1 MSGTRPRRRRADAR
15 ARRVLAAAHLEAGAA
30 GHARVG
36 SEHLLLAIVATGA
49 GRGATWLRARGVDAA
64 MLRIAVRRAVDE
76 RAGDPGGIARDDLAV
91 LGLDDLP
98 MAPAGG
104 SAPVTRRRGRGL
116 PWTEEARAVLDRA
129 AEEARHRPGLEPSRR
144 RRITEDDLVAALA
157 TVRGIRARDLL
168 LHLGIAPERLR
179 AATRTTGAGA

>member
-1 MSGTRPRRRRADAR
+1 MSGSRPRRRRADPR
-15 ARRVLAAAHLEAGAA
+15 ARRVLAAADLEAGAA

-36 SEHLLLAIVATGA
+36 SEHLLLAIVAAGA

-64 MLRIAVRRAVDE
+64 TLRVAVRRAVDE
-76 RAGDPGGIARDDLAV
+76 RAGDPGGIARDDLAA

-98 MAPAGG
+98 MRPAGG
-104 SAPVTRRRGRGL
+104 PTPATRRRGRGL

-129 AEEARHRPGLEPSRR
+129 GEEARCRPGLAPSRR
-144 RRITEDDLVAALA
+144 RRVTEDDLLAALA

-168 LHLGIAPERLR
+168 HDLGIAPDRLR
-179 AATRTTGAGA
+179 AAIRSAGAGA